1 MKLQTL
7 FLPLFLFSCSPAVV
21 TARDIGPPLG
31 LRSQWEDQDKR
42 LREWFNSVKRPDLPN
57 VSCCGEAD
65 AFRVA
70 VLSETAT
77 EVTVQ
82 VIEPN
87 RFLPEVKVGRV
98 FKFSRNA
105 LQHRYGNAVGVP
117 LIFITLHNEQ
127 VVCFIPSADG
137 V

>member
-1 MKLQTL
+1 
-7 FLPLFLFSCSPAVV
+7 
-21 TARDIGPPLG
+21 
-31 LRSQWEDQDKR
+31 
-42 LREWFNSVKRPDLPN
+42 
-57 VSCCGEAD
+57 
-65 AFRVA
+65 
-70 VLSETAT
+70 
-77 EVTVQ
+77 
-82 VIEPN
+82 
-87 RFLPEVKVGRV
+87 V